1 MILEQKQAY
10 QWKRKES
17 LEISSQTYGQLIYD
31 KGGKSIQWTKDNLF
45 NKQYWEN
52 QTATC
57 KRIKLEHS
65 QTPYT
70 KNNLKVG

>member
-1 MILEQKQAY
+1 MVLEQKQTY

-31 KGGKSIQWTKDNLF
+31 KGGKSIQWTKNNLL

-70 KNNLKVG
+70 KSNLKVG

>member
-1 MILEQKQAY
+1 MVLEQKQTY

-31 KGGKSIQWTKDNLF
+31 KGGKSIQWTKNNLL
-45 NKQYWEN
+45 NKYYWEN

-70 KNNLKVG
+70 KSNLKVG

>member
-1 MILEQKQAY
+1 MVLEQKQTY

-31 KGGKSIQWTKDNLF
+31 KGGKSIQWTKNNLL

-70 KNNLKVG
+70 KSTLKVG